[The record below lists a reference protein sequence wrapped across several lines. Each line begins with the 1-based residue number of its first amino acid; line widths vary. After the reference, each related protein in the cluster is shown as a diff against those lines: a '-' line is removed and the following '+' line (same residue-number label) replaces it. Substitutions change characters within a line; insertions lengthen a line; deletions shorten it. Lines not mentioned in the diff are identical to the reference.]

1 MSADKSDLKA
11 LIADGFAAEFLD
23 SRDKA
28 HRSVAL
34 HKGAAEGLLK
44 AKEVINGVT
53 QQVRSELVG
62 KGIPFDPS
70 DPIEVGKF
78 VVDQLMSAVRKVH
91 ELSENAALSSI
102 RAEGAL
108 HAYETIVNRLAEAAH
123 QERAKAEGIRQAMA
137 AAAGNNGDGDLIMTQ
152 TEMAHV
158 TTRPGPRIP
167 GAHPGPPVKGQRQ
180 AEAATASAEAAQAQ
194 AKAPAKKNGS
204 TGKPRRKT
212 AKAQKKAANATDT

>member
-1 MSADKSDLKA
+1 MGADKSELKA

-23 SRDKA
+23 SREKA

-34 HKGAAEGLLK
+34 HKGAAEGLAK

-53 QQVRSELVG
+53 QQVRNELVEN
-62 KGIPFDPS
+62 GIPFDPN

-78 VVDQLMSAVRKVH
+78 VVAQLMAAVRKVH

-108 HAYETIVNRLAEAAH
+108 HAYETIVNRLAEAAS

-137 AAAGNNGDGDLIMTQ
+137 AAAGNNGNGDVMLTQ

-158 TTRPGPRIP
+158 TTRPGARVP
-167 GAHPGPPVKGQRQ
+167 GTHPGMPMKAQRQ
-180 AEAATASAEAAQAQ
+180 AEAAAESPAGAQAQ
-194 AKAPAKKNGS
+194 APAKENPA
-204 TGKPRRKT
+204 TGRPRRKA
-212 AKAQKKAANATDT
+212 AKAKKKAADATDT